1 MDRMTEHT
9 IQTLTVDAY
18 SSDGAGV
25 ARLDGAAVFVA
36 GGLRGETC
44 RVYLDKVGRTAVWGH
59 VVEVLTHPP
68 PAGSRLSL

>member
-1 MDRMTEHT
+1 MDRMMEHT

-36 GGLRGETC
+36 GCGVR
-44 RVYLDKVGRTAVWGH
+44 
-59 VVEVLTHPP
+59 
-68 PAGSRLSL
+68 PAGSTWTRWDALRSGAMWWRS

>member
-1 MDRMTEHT
+1 MMEHT

-36 GGLRGETC
+36 GGGPDSL
-44 RVYLDKVGRTAVWGH
+44 
-59 VVEVLTHPP
+59 PQ
-68 PAGSRLSL
+68 PADS